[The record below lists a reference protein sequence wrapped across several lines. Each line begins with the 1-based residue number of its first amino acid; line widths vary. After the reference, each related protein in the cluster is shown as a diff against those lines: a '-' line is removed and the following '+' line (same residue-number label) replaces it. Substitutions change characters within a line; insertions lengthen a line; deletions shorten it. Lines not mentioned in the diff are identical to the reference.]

1 MTRQK
6 AIKKLQE
13 RKAEYLDEWVDFS
26 GIAGAYDMAIEALE
40 QELNENCISRKW
52 VLDKLEDYRRDY
64 PLNELDDWQNTV
76 VDWIVIDI
84 ENAPSIVS
92 KEKMGKWVKV
102 SGYVTPGGDPVWEC
116 SECGKGRHVY
126 GIEASSY
133 QRDVSNQQWVACP
146 NCGAR
151 MSK

>member
-13 RKAEYLDEWVDFS
+13 RKVEYLDEWVDFS
-26 GIAGAYDMAIEALE
+26 GIAEAYDMAIEALE
-40 QELNENCISRKW
+40 QELNEDCISRAKAIEE
-52 VLDKLEDYRRDY
+52 VNMLPNTDKGYSDTYDKAY
-64 PLNELDDWQNTV
+64 
-76 VDWIVIDI
+76 
-84 ENAPSIVS
+84 IVS
-92 KEKMGKWVKV
+92 VLEKLPSVVPQEKIGRWVKV
-102 SGYVTPGGDPVWEC
+102 SGYATPGGDPVWEC